1 MTVNTQKLVRVLAA
15 PTGPTGTMEGVRIFA
30 NVTGPSGLFAKWGQI
45 NPQQMA
51 TGMTGPT
58 GGRYQTVWAVGA
70 TAYAQAPTGTF
81 KTVCI
86 PGYTG
91 PA

>member
-15 PTGPTGTMEGVRIFA
+15 PTGPTGTMKGVQIKATF
-30 NVTGPSGLFAKWGQI
+30 TGPTGTFPVWGQI
-45 NPQQMA
+45 NA
-51 TGMTGPT
+51 TQLG
-58 GGRYQTVWAVGA
+58 
-70 TAYAQAPTGTF
+70 PTGTF
-81 KTVCI
+81 ETVYSVVGATGVAHDIKTVII